1 MANRT
6 RFLARQHF
14 IVAVGHLNAAS
25 DYIHDMLLI
34 FREQNHPAA
43 EEFEMVLSGIE
54 RAKELM
60 YIMGLDYWNI
70 DERSYL
76 SHISRK
82 PIGGE
87 GGGITR
93 LSS

>member
-6 RFLARQHF
+6 RFMARQHF
-14 IVAVGHLNAAS
+14 IAAVGHLNAAS
-25 DYIHDMLLI
+25 DYIRNMLLI
-34 FREQNHPAA
+34 FREQSHPAS

-60 YIMGLDYWNI
+60 YVMGLDYWNI

-76 SHISRK
+76 SRITRK
-82 PIGGE
+82 SIGDE
-87 GGGITR
+87 RGGITR
-93 LSS
+93 LSK

>member
-14 IVAVGHLNAAS
+14 ISAVGHINAAS

-34 FREQNHPAA
+34 FREQGHPAS
-43 EEFEMVLSGIE
+43 EEFEMALSGIE
-54 RAKELM
+54 RVKELL

-76 SHISRK
+76 SRITRRR
-82 PIGGE
+82 IGDE
-87 GGGITR
+87 RGGITK
-93 LSS
+93 LSK